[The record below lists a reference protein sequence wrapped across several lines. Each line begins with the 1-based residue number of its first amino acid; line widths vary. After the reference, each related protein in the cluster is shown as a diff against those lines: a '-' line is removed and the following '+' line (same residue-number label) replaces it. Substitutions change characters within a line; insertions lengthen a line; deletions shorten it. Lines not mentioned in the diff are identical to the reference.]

1 MAVIRRQRTTDW
13 DKTIEPVK
21 IVEPERRAEVVEESE
36 EDDEGGDR
44 SSRAA
49 SGRVDYQAVCERFTS
64 GVTNRKTAIRAM
76 CVTCMGGMVYEV
88 AKCTSTKCPLFEY
101 RMGENPNDARTIAA
115 KQKREA
121 QAAAKATP
129 KAASKPPAA
138 SRAVRRTR
146 G

>member
-13 DKTIEPVK
+13 DKTPAEPVR
-21 IVEPERRAEVVEESE
+21 IVEPERRAAVED
-36 EDDEGGDR
+36 EDDEEGGDR

-49 SGRVDYQAVCERFTS
+49 SGRVDYQAVCERFTA

-88 AKCTSTKCPLFEY
+88 AKCTSNTCPLFEY

-115 KQKREA
+115 KLKREA
-121 QAAAKATP
+121 EAAAKATP

-138 SRAVRRTR
+138 GRTTRRTR